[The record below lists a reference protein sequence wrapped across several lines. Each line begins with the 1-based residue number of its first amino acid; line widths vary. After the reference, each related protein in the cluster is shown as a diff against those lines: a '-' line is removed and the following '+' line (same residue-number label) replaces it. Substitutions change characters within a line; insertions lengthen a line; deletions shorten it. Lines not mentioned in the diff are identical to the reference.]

1 MAAFDDAGDLRGL
14 AVQLT
19 PTFGPNEGDILY
31 EMAMWSNAEGDLLHF
46 QYYDASADEV
56 LDIAETYEFVIN
68 DIIGNLVAPWELNI
82 QTTVDLT
89 IDLIAGWNWISLNVE
104 LEDPSV
110 GNVLGSLGDAA
121 EFINS
126 QASGSCTN
134 YPEFG
139 IWSGSLSTLEP
150 GPMYLLK
157 MNEAATLTVTG
168 VPVDLPSTPISLIA
182 GWNWLGYLPQNPGA
196 IAAALASIGDA
207 AEFINS
213 QASGSSTN
221 YPDYGIWAG
230 SLATLESGVG
240 YLLKMNAPGELIY
253 PEFDD
258 VLGMVQNKQK
268 VVLSNTISDWDFNY
282 ADYEFISTITTSIES
297 HEDEEGD
304 IVAVFVDDQCRGIAE
319 RLYFSLDD
327 SYYYIIQVYSNIE
340 GEELT
345 FKYYDDSNDEVIEY
359 METLTF
365 ESNMIDWLD
374 GFNTFSLNRIARP
387 APEQYSL
394 SDAYPN
400 PFNPTTTL
408 SFSVPTEGVMSLN
421 IYDMTGRLVSTLVDG
436 NLKQGYHSITWN
448 GMDSNGHAVSS
459 GMYIYSLK
467 GEGVSITKKMVLMK

>member
-1 MAAFDDAGDLRGL
+1 
-14 AVQLT
+14 
-19 PTFGPNEGDILY
+19 
-31 EMAMWSNAEGDLLHF
+31 
-46 QYYDASADEV
+46 
-56 LDIAETYEFVIN
+56 
-68 DIIGNLVAPWELNI
+68 
-82 QTTVDLT
+82 
-89 IDLIAGWNWISLNVE
+89 
-104 LEDPSV
+104 V
-110 GNVLGSLGDAA
+110 GNVLGSLGAA
-121 EFINS
+121 AVFINS
-126 QASGSCTN
+126 QASGSSTN

-139 IWSGSLSTLEP
+139 IWSGSLPTLEP

-168 VPVDLPSTPISLIA
+168 IPVDLLSTPISLIT
-182 GWNWLGYLPQNPGA
+182 GWNWLGYLPQNPGD
-196 IAAALASIGDA
+196 IATALASIGDA

-230 SLATLESGVG
+230 SLVTLEPGIG

-253 PEFDD
+253 PEFDGFG
-258 VLGMVQNKQK
+258 VSRVAVANKQP
-268 VVLSNTISDWDFNY
+268 VQLSPTIKSWDFNY
-282 ADYEFISTITTSIES
+282 ADYEFIGTITASIENR
-297 HEDEEGD
+297 DDGDGD
-304 IVAVFVDDQCRGIAE
+304 IVGVFVDGECRGLAE
-319 RLYFSLDD
+319 RMLFSLDH
-327 SYYYIIQVYSNIE
+327 SYHYIIQVYSNVE

-345 FKYYDDSNDEVIEY
+345 FKYYDKSNDEVVDYSKTIEF
-359 METLTF
+359 TN
-365 ESNMIDWLD
+365 NMVVGD
-374 GFNTFSLNRIARP
+374 GFNTMLLSREARIA
-387 APEQYSL
+387 PEEYSL

-467 GEGVSITKKMVLMK
+467 GEGVSITKKMVMMK